1 MFVCK
6 GKQEYCLF
14 LAVTDQNQI
23 RDPRNKAGLHFQCC
37 QELGPPATSQVRWK
51 LEIPGICCKSC
62 TFSKS
67 ICYGK
72 AIFCPCHCLAAGGN
86 GTS

>member
-6 GKQEYCLF
+6 GKPEYCLF

-23 RDPRNKAGLHFQCC
+23 RAHRNKAGLHFQCC

-51 LEIPGICCKSC
+51 LKIPGICCKSC
-62 TFSKS
+62 SFSKS
-67 ICYGK
+67 VCYGK
-72 AIFCPCHCLAAGGN
+72 AIFCP
-86 GTS
+86 